1 LGNEVLFNDSGLR
14 SLNQYFGFIE
24 EKPLLI
30 PKTIHPTGFQQKND
44 KRAIS
49 IQAKNSIQINDKQE
63 KMPFAQKCILTFR
76 QLQ

>member
-1 LGNEVLFNDSGLR
+1 LRNEVLLNDNGLR
-14 SLNQYFGFIE
+14 SLIQYFSIIE
-24 EKPLLI
+24 AKPLRI